1 MFNVSDKIKLN
12 EELCPVDKRE
22 QKHFQFGVLNYPAL
36 ILDWEMEVMEAFT
49 DSYHGPMVAVNVLND
64 DRVEAGTLVY
74 FRVADCILSK
84 ETKLKIDFEILG
96 KQFKNQPLIDLNRG
110 TYEELKKARVEMK
123 KSLSIKDPVLQ
134 ANWAEIKKIDAEYK
148 KLQENTETVFI
159 VKTPKYGTFE
169 LDCPEDKLE
178 QTIRREMRKSRAEA
192 KKITPV
198 VKTIAGNINYE
209 KIGGVLSKAGKI
221 AEISKDFAIKIID
234 EHKKPTT
241 KEDNYV
247 GIELE
252 CFGPLSIKAMKEEF
266 IKAGLKKWVNVG
278 TDGSI
283 RPEDDT
289 HAMEIRV
296 CIAEKDLVTIL
307 PKVFAVI
314 ENADMS
320 TNASCGTHVH
330 LDMRNRDAE
339 LAYSNLFRVQ
349 KLMLASQPKGRR
361 TNSYC
366 KKNTVSDLKLSDFD
380 SVERYSVINPTSFKK
395 HSTIEIRLHAGTV
408 KYEDMKA
415 WTEFLVTIVD
425 LKSKLVKEVETL
437 EQLSELSVNL
447 SEETSKHITKRIK
460 KYA

>member
-12 EELCPVDKRE
+12 EELCPVDKRD

-36 ILDWEMEVMEAFT
+36 ILDWEMEVMEAFS

-96 KQFKNQPLIDLNRG
+96 KQFKNQPMIDLNRG
-110 TYEELKKARVEMK
+110 TYEELQKARVEMK

-134 ANWAEIKKIDAEYK
+134 ANWGEIKKIDAEYK
-148 KLQENTETVFI
+148 KLQENQETIFI

-178 QTIRREMRKSRAEA
+178 QMIRREMRKNRAEA

-198 VKTIAGNINYE
+198 IKTISGNINYE
-209 KIGGVLSKAGKI
+209 KVGGVLSKPGKI

-252 CFGPLSIKAMKEEF
+252 CFGPLSIKEMKELF
-266 IKAGLKKWVNVG
+266 IKAGLKKIVNVG

-283 RPEDDT
+283 RPDDGG

-296 CIAEKDLVTIL
+296 CVAEKDLATIL
-307 PKVFAVI
+307 PKVFDVI

-320 TNASCGTHVH
+320 ANSSCGTHVH
-330 LDMRNRDAE
+330 LDMRNRNPE

-361 TNSYC
+361 GNQYC
-366 KKNTVSDLKLSDFD
+366 KNNTKSDLKLSDFQ
-380 SVERYSVINPTSFKK
+380 STERYSVINTTSFSK
-395 HSTIEIRLHAGTV
+395 HSTLEIRLHAGTV
-408 KYEDMKA
+408 KYEDMKS
-415 WTEFLVTIVD
+415 WVEFLVTICD
-425 LKSKLVKEVETL
+425 LKSKLAKEVETV
-437 EQLSELSVNL
+437 EQLKGLSVNL
-447 SEETSKHITKRIK
+447 SEDTEKHIAKRVK